1 MPPLILLHLP
11 LGLPLLLSEKGVNIL
26 WFHRQCDAVGEV
38 PPQFRRV
45 TRVGRVVMLGQTT
58 VEESQGGLSL
68 RMAAAAVCLS
78 KMNQSTVSNTL
89 EGRRREEISHKH
101 MYLYYAQKL
110 A

>member
-1 MPPLILLHLP
+1 MVLHKVLHDGRHHSSMPPLILLHLP

-58 VEESQGGLSL
+58 VEESQGVSLSGWQQL
-68 RMAAAAVCLS
+68 QC
-78 KMNQSTVSNTL
+78 VSP
-89 EGRRREEISHKH
+89 R
-101 MYLYYAQKL
+101 
-110 A
+110 